1 VPVQQLHSEKIA
13 LVMVG
18 LPASGKTYI
27 ALKIAR
33 YLSWLGQRVRVFNVG
48 EYRRERLGGRQD
60 AEFFSP
66 DNAEGF
72 ATRMALANAALDD
85 MLTWLSVRG
94 DVAIYDATNAD
105 RARRDMVFSRCHERG
120 VQVIFIESICDELVV
135 EQNIRDTK
143 LHSPDY
149 VGWDPERAVNDFRA
163 RIAHYKRAY
172 EPIEDPSKSYV
183 KIIDVGRQFV
193 VNRMEGYLSARL
205 IFFLMNVHAGRRP
218 IWLTR
223 HGESE
228 FNVAGRLGGDTP
240 LTAAGR
246 AYAGRLARFIAGRSH
261 NANDVT
267 VWTSML
273 QRTVDTAGALGVP
286 TLTWRALD
294 EIDAGNYEGLT
305 YDEVR
310 EQHPAEFAAR
320 ADDKFRYRY
329 PRGESYADLVVRLET
344 VIVELERQ
352 RSPVLV
358 VAHQAVLRVLYAY
371 LMGTAQDTC
380 PYLSIPLHTVIE
392 LKPNA
397 YGYAETRFPLG

>member
-1 VPVQQLHSEKIA
+1 MPLQPHAEKIA

-33 YLSWLGQRVRVFNVG
+33 YLSWLGKRVRVFNVG
-48 EYRRERLGGRQD
+48 EYRRERLGGRQL
-60 AEFFSP
+60 AEFFNP
-66 DNAEGF
+66 DNEEGC

-85 MLTWLSVRG
+85 MLTWLSTRG
-94 DVAIYDATNAD
+94 DVAIYDATNAE
-105 RARRDMVFSRCHERG
+105 RARRDMVHARCRERG
-120 VQVIFIESICDELVV
+120 VQVIFIESICDQDVV

-149 VGWDPERAVNDFRA
+149 LGWDPERAVQDFRA
-163 RIAHYKRAY
+163 RIAHYSRAY
-172 EPIEDPSKSYV
+172 QPIDDPTKSYV

-193 VNRMEGYLSARL
+193 VNRMEGYVSARL
-205 IFFLMNVHAGRRP
+205 IFFLMNVHAARRP

-228 FNVAGRLGGDTP
+228 FNVAGRVGGDAA
-240 LTAAGR
+240 LTERGR
-246 AYAGRLARFIAGRSH
+246 TYASLLARFIAGRSF
-261 NANDVT
+261 NASDVT
-267 VWTSML
+267 IWTSTL
-273 QRTVDTAGALGVP
+273 QRTVHTADALGVP
-286 TLTWRALD
+286 TTAWRALD
-294 EIDAGNYEGLT
+294 EIDAGICEGLT
-305 YDEVR
+305 YAEVR
-310 EQHPAEFAAR
+310 DQYPLEYAAR
-320 ADDKFRYRY
+320 AEDKFRYRY
-329 PRGESYADLVVRLET
+329 PRGESYADLVVRLEP

-352 RSPVLV
+352 RKPVLV
-358 VAHQAVLRVLYAY
+358 VAHQAVLRALYAY

-397 YGYAETRFPLG
+397 YGYAETRFPLN

>member
-1 VPVQQLHSEKIA
+1 
-13 LVMVG
+13 MVG

-48 EYRRERLGGRQD
+48 EYRRDRLGGRQMAD
-60 AEFFSP
+60 FFSP
-66 DNAEGF
+66 ENVEGCR
-72 ATRMALANAALDD
+72 TRLALATAALDD
-85 MLTWLSVRG
+85 MLTWLASRG

-105 RARRDMVFSRCHERG
+105 RARRNFVHARCRERG
-120 VQVIFIESICDELVV
+120 VQVIFIESICDEAVV

-149 VGWDPERAVNDFRA
+149 VGWDPERAVRDFRE

-172 EPIEDPSKSYV
+172 ESIDDPNKSYV

-205 IFFLMNVHAGRRP
+205 IFFLMNVHAARRP

-228 FNVAGRLGGDTP
+228 FNVAGRVGGDAP
-240 LTAAGR
+240 LTARGR
-246 AYAGRLARFIAGRSH
+246 AYAQQLSRFIAGRSH
-261 NANDVT
+261 NASNVT
-267 VWTSML
+267 VWTSTL
-273 QRTVDTAGALGVP
+273 QRTVNTAEPLGMP
-286 TLTWRALD
+286 TTVWRALD
-294 EIDAGNYEGLT
+294 EIDAGICEGLT
-305 YDEVR
+305 YAEVS
-310 EQHPAEFAAR
+310 EKYPLEYAAR
-320 ADDKFRYRY
+320 AEDKFLYRY
-329 PRGESYADLVVRLET
+329 PSGESYADLVVRLET

-352 RSPVLV
+352 RNPVLV
-358 VAHQAVLRVLYAY
+358 VAHQAVLRALYAY

-392 LKPNA
+392 LRPNA
-397 YGYAETRFPLG
+397 YGYAETRFPLD